1 MAKKKILKQNGQDV
15 FPITNDS
22 CVLDNNGVSLNAK
35 IGNLSDLNTDNKS
48 NLVSAINDIAALN
61 TTTKQHL
68 VNTLLQQGVSG
79 SINESWNSLINK
91 ISTLADSESKGVRF
105 ATGSG
110 NWNAYCNS
118 SKVVELTIPTNLD
131 FNPTMVICNISY
143 APLYLDYSVNDSF
156 INVFVS
162 NTTPLKHDIFTDG
175 HEAIKITNF
184 SADSFTLTTKAW
196 KTQYGS
202 SQVDVYIPSLEVVE
216 WVAIG
221 VGENI
226 TSGGLDI
233 ISATELP
240 ATGKENQLCAITNK
254 PHTAIYITPD
264 PTCVFEDDSITF
276 LISDDY
282 RTSRGSVCVTN
293 DNMYCFYYFDR
304 AVQNSSGLD
313 VYKCINGAWELF
325 LKKIVTVYDFGKS
338 ELGISTGGNQVI
350 NTNNNIVQLYITNAY
365 YVSLCFTTLIDFS
378 KYSTCEITFTGG
390 DSSSGRKHNI
400 YIMNSAS
407 PTSSIQS
414 ALTSFNYA
422 EITSANSISLAG
434 VSEATPLT
442 VTIDISSLK
451 GSGYFGLI
459 DYFNPLTYTT
469 TNISKITIY

>member
-35 IGNLSDLNTDNKS
+35 IGNLSDLNTDNKA
-48 NLVSAINDIAALN
+48 NLVSAINDIVNLNGDIKQQVIEAL
-61 TTTKQHL
+61 TDC
-68 VNTLLQQGVSG
+68 GIEC
-79 SINESWNSLINK
+79 SINDSWSTIVNKINK
-91 ISTLADSESKGVRF
+91 GAG
-105 ATGSG
+105 
-110 NWNAYCNS
+110 
-118 SKVVELTIPTNLD
+118 
-131 FNPTMVICNISY
+131 
-143 APLYLDYSVNDSF
+143 
-156 INVFVS
+156 
-162 NTTPLKHDIFTDG
+162 
-175 HEAIKITNF
+175 
-184 SADSFTLTTKAW
+184 
-196 KTQYGS
+196 
-202 SQVDVYIPSLEVVE
+202 
-216 WVAIG
+216 
-221 VGENI
+221 
-226 TSGGLDI
+226 GGLDI

-240 ATGKENQLCAITNK
+240 ATGKENQICAITNK

-264 PTCVFEDDSITF
+264 PSCVFNDDSITF